1 MWFRRRKEKNKE
13 KEKKKERTQEP
24 APLRILTFAVTL
36 AGMALGLSL
45 MPLFPQPLPILLA
58 FLVAFVTF
66 KKPRIGMPIG
76 TLLIGLG
83 LMYQLSTT
91 NFIAMLGEPSNRLAV
106 VVVLLALFV
115 APPFIFHSY
124 KQAIAIDMGIIAAI
138 LLFFNQTYYLA
149 IPLIVTAA
157 VLFKKSAGLTAVYY
171 VLISVPLMMMQY
183 LNYILQITED
193 EWWRVP
199 GASPPIYVPLTAIF
213 KELQQSMLQ
222 FRLYDTSKVV
232 YAIVDQITS
241 TPAPARLTVGT
252 VVSQYLDSIPGIV
265 LFLAIV
271 VGAIFAV
278 AFVARFLVKGGL
290 SEMERFLP
298 AFLAVSATAL
308 FFLFLSALQ
317 GPLAFR
323 ADITGAQI
331 AIGMVAAALL
341 TLPSAFID
349 YSPKKK
355 ATIEMIMEKARE
367 LMTKLQSFE
376 TLLNEVKNGIP
387 VSVSATEARMLII
400 KDKLNDTLSKTSER
414 LYAASELDKKFN
426 ELEPGIS
433 NEIDNLISE
442 LNVTLGEYQVYVN
455 CEYSTWIGKF
465 KDIGLEVEATA
476 KTDFQKEI
484 PVETRVAHIK
494 EVLEGGQLL
503 ANEVIKVAE
512 QIYETVRSLYDP
524 ALPEGNQTL
533 AFAKQKLDEKTPPW
547 LALDSLFTALN
558 NWNRQYG
565 AEISKSRESLQNS
578 LTPVANLS
586 IQSEK
591 LLPVLG
597 NNLSR
602 LMENAKKAE
611 NIKIGIEEKPLSIMN
626 VLTIRDTLQSLLSIA
641 REVLSILYEEL
652 KSKEETIENLLPT
665 KEYLWERNVT
675 LRKRMATALEIIC
688 DSEKRK
694 LNEVMENLPKALFDI
709 DECVETIVKYNEK
722 KELLLNYPIAEIAIE
737 ELLRQKK
744 QIAPQDLPFESKYA
758 EEYLRL
764 FYSQRYSEFSLDE
777 ANTLLLRRA

>member
-1 MWFRRRKEKNKE
+1 
-13 KEKKKERTQEP
+13 
-24 APLRILTFAVTL
+24 
-36 AGMALGLSL
+36 
-45 MPLFPQPLPILLA
+45 
-58 FLVAFVTF
+58 
-66 KKPRIGMPIG
+66 
-76 TLLIGLG
+76 
-83 LMYQLSTT
+83 
-91 NFIAMLGEPSNRLAV
+91 
-106 VVVLLALFV
+106 
-115 APPFIFHSY
+115 
-124 KQAIAIDMGIIAAI
+124 
-138 LLFFNQTYYLA
+138 
-149 IPLIVTAA
+149 
-157 VLFKKSAGLTAVYY
+157 
-171 VLISVPLMMMQY
+171 
-183 LNYILQITED
+183 
-193 EWWRVP
+193 
-199 GASPPIYVPLTAIF
+199 
-213 KELQQSMLQ
+213 
-222 FRLYDTSKVV
+222 
-232 YAIVDQITS
+232 
-241 TPAPARLTVGT
+241 
-252 VVSQYLDSIPGIV
+252 
-265 LFLAIV
+265 
-271 VGAIFAV
+271 
-278 AFVARFLVKGGL
+278 
-290 SEMERFLP
+290 
-298 AFLAVSATAL
+298 
-308 FFLFLSALQ
+308 
-317 GPLAFR
+317 
-323 ADITGAQI
+323 
-331 AIGMVAAALL
+331 
-341 TLPSAFID
+341 
-349 YSPKKK
+349 
-355 ATIEMIMEKARE
+355 MEKARE

-484 PVETRVAHIK
+484 PVEIRVAHIK